1 MKAISNNTVKD
12 ILELRET
19 FDSSNEL
26 HFEAAAEL
34 IFRLADEI
42 KNSNE
47 VYYKLVQWP
56 ESQMLMEH
64 PRFHECLFVDN
75 IEGHDDVG
83 SSAYM
88 CPVDLYEEIFI
99 TINNY

>member
-1 MKAISNNTVKD
+1 MKTISDNSIKD
-12 ILELRET
+12 ILGLKET

-34 IFRLADEI
+34 IFRLANEI

-83 SSAYM
+83 SSVYM
-88 CPVDLYEEIFI
+88 CPVDLYEEIFCSEV
-99 TINNY
+99 

>member
-1 MKAISNNTVKD
+1 MKTISNNFVKN
-12 ILELRET
+12 ILELKET
-19 FDSSNEL
+19 FDESNEDC
-26 HFEAAAEL
+26 FEAAAEL
-34 IFRLADEI
+34 IFRLADEF

-88 CPVDLYEEIFI
+88 CPMDLYEEIFI
-99 TINNY
+99 N